1 MINEA
6 MENIKYIT
14 MKLDEN
20 ERSTQ
25 IRLMKVKD
33 MMVQQAVE
41 ERRVQ
46 D

>member
-1 MINEA
+1 

-46 D
+46 DGL